1 VLRQLVGFASWWA
14 LPVGR
19 GPWRILGGGL
29 CQLVGDLEDFRRWAL
44 PVGRGLGEFEVVG
57 SASWWKTWRILGA
70 ASPVGALWTVYIVIY
85 CRVDPPFS
93 PVAPGVHLEIVPD
106 AAARLTQ

>member
-1 VLRQLVGFASWWA
+1 MVEDLENFRGGFASWCT
-14 LPVGR
+14 LDG
-19 GPWRILGGGL
+19 
-29 CQLVGDLEDFRRWAL
+29 
-44 PVGRGLGEFEVVG
+44 
-57 SASWWKTWRILGA
+57 
-70 ASPVGALWTVYIVIY
+70 YIVIY